1 MNIKRADIGTR
12 HAPTGRCGIPAAQTP
27 TKGHSLRRGLLRTLR
42 RGGLTVAA
50 ALALAGCINEDLSK
64 CGADVAIRY
73 DFNLQL
79 ELHTEL
85 SMELTTP
92 LEQQLAARL
101 ESELSEVFTDQAR
114 DIDLSFY
121 DSGTQSLYR
130 HDSYTVNAGEASFTI
145 YVEPRA
151 YHHVALANT
160 AEMGGLRYTGFD
172 RPATLQVAQAEADT
186 VDSQTTGIFSATMD
200 MAVVAGQSQSFS
212 LALHQ
217 QNSAAIL
224 VLEPSSV
231 RPASLAAYVRDMAT
245 AYLPAD
251 STFTGFDR
259 SPVIRTRRTDEAG
272 LIACHAVCFP
282 SADAADKRGG
292 DDVSTSGNGLWRME
306 VYATLA
312 DGSTTRST
320 LHVKTPLP
328 AGRLKVIKARLNDNG
343 QVVTSDQSVGVSVEL
358 DWKPGGNHE
367 VEI

>member
-1 MNIKRADIGTR
+1 MDIKRVGIGTQSPHIKEDSR
-12 HAPTGRCGIPAAQTP
+12 RTGMPRI
-27 TKGHSLRRGLLRTLR
+27 LR

-50 ALALAGCINEDLSK
+50 ALALTGCINEDLSK

-85 SMELTTP
+85 TMELTTA

-101 ESELSEVFTDQAR
+101 ESELSKVFTDQAR
-114 DIDLSFY
+114 DINLTFFDRE
-121 DSGTQSLYR
+121 TQTLYR
-130 HDSYTVNAGEASFTI
+130 HDSYAVNAGEASFTL

-151 YHHVALANT
+151 YSHVALANT
-160 AEMGGLRYTGFD
+160 AAMGNLHYGGFD
-172 RPATLQVAQAEADT
+172 HPSTLKVTQEETDT
-186 VDSQTTGIFSATMD
+186 VDSQTTGIFSAVTELN
-200 MAVVAGQSQSFS
+200 VLAGQDQNFS

-224 VLEPSSV
+224 VLEPAAI
-231 RPASLAAYVRDMAT
+231 RPTSLTAYVRDMAT
-245 AYLPAD
+245 NFSPAD

-259 SPVIRTRRTDEAG
+259 SPVMRTIRTDEAG

-282 SADAADKRGG
+282 SADAAQRRSGN
-292 DDVSTSGNGLWRME
+292 DVSTNGDGLWRME
-306 VYATLA
+306 VYATMP
-312 DGSTTRST
+312 DGTVTRST

-328 AGRLKVIKARLNDNG
+328 AGRLKVIKARLNDQG
-343 QVVTSDQSVGVSVEL
+343 QVLTSDQSVGVSVEL

>member
-1 MNIKRADIGTR
+1 MDIKRADIGTQSSHIKEGSR
-12 HAPTGRCGIPAAQTP
+12 RTGLPRI
-27 TKGHSLRRGLLRTLR
+27 LR

-50 ALALAGCINEDLSK
+50 ALALTGCINEDLSK

-85 SMELTTP
+85 TMELTTP

-224 VLEPSSV
+224 VLEPSAV

-245 AYLPAD
+245 GYTPSD
-251 STFTGFDR
+251 STFTGYDR
-259 SPVIRTRRTDEAG
+259 SPVVRTLRTDEAG
-272 LIACHAVCFP
+272 LIAFHAVCFP
-282 SADAADKRGG
+282 SADGPETRGNG
-292 DDVSTSGNGLWRME
+292 DVSTSGEGLWRME